1 MKTIFKV
8 SLLLVIPLL
17 IFSCEEEIED
27 VGPQKHIL
35 IFCDLTTSLNSNDIK
50 IQSDKVSQL
59 IDNQNSNFEISIYP
73 MDVSIYQNI
82 LFQDSIPP
90 LSQIHQSKNIAIKD
104 KKSKIAADI
113 NNILIETY
121 TNHSQSNVD
130 FKSCIISSFEMAYN
144 LLPNDKETLEN
155 TQVVFFTDMV
165 EQCPDSALGPLYM
178 CSSTRQPNFEEI
190 LKKVEKEYIPKT
202 KLSEKLTNDQVHV
215 VITSSYG
222 NQSRC
227 ITESQQNQI
236 WDTIFI
242 KQGFD
247 TPQSI
252 YRKSTVPDLW

>member
-1 MKTIFKV
+1 MKAIFKI
-8 SLLLVIPLL
+8 SLLLIVVQLA
-17 IFSCEEEIED
+17 FSCEEEIED

-35 IFCDLTTSLNSNDIK
+35 IFCDLTTSLNPNDIK
-50 IQSDKVSQL
+50 SQSNKVSQL
-59 IDNQNSNFEISIYP
+59 INNQDFNFEISVYP
-73 MDVSIYQNI
+73 MDVSIYQDV

-90 LSQIHQSKNIAIKD
+90 LNQIHQSKNIAIKD
-104 KKSKIAADI
+104 KKSKMADDI

-178 CSSTRQPNFEEI
+178 CSSTRQPNFEKI
-190 LKKVEKEYIPKT
+190 LKQVDENYNPKF

-236 WDTIFI
+236 WDNIFI
-242 KQGFD
+242 KQGFEI
-247 TPQSI
+247 PQSI